1 MAEYT
6 GKVAEGMNLA
16 AAARM
21 PSALRA
27 DRDRVNDL
35 LAHLG
40 TLEAKAFLDGA
51 KVSDPKFGLAHPDLK
66 IIAMDKAGKT
76 LASVFL
82 GGRAGDRLYATG
94 PHLSGVFL
102 VPAADSDRFRVSS
115 RDLAARS

>member
-1 MAEYT
+1 
-6 GKVAEGMNLA
+6 
-16 AAARM
+16 M

-51 KVSDPKFGLAHPDLK
+51 KVSDPKFGLAHPELK

-82 GGRAGDRLYATG
+82 GRRAGDRLYATG
-94 PHLSGVFL
+94 PHLGGVFL
-102 VPAADSDRFRVSS
+102 MLAADIERFRASS